1 MAVDIEQVK
10 AALDPEEPDYAKAAK
25 QLGADALPHL
35 EKIIGGSDTS
45 LAAKAAYLAGL
56 IGGERSAPAVAKA
69 ARSGQAAVRIAA
81 AAAAAHLPAEHSD
94 AVLLQLVD
102 DADRGVQKVA
112 LRSAPATDVRRAAIA
127 SERGEPGSGHGGSIQ
142 SPGGGEREAREARQE
157 VEDQEAL
164 KRPPDIVSYPSG
176 DRARGPCSGGT
187 RTSRP

>member
-1 MAVDIEQVK
+1 MAVTRDQVK

-25 QLGADALPHL
+25 QLGAEALPHL
-35 EKIIGGSDTS
+35 EEMIGGSDTS

-69 ARSGQAAVRIAA
+69 ARSGQATVRIAA

-112 LRSAPATDVRRAAIA
+112 LRSAPTQMSTALRSRVSAVRQALATGA
-127 SERGEPGSGHGGSIQ
+127 
-142 SPGGGEREAREARQE
+142 
-157 VEDQEAL
+157 
-164 KRPPDIVSYPSG
+164 PSK
-176 DRARGPCSGGT
+176 ARGAAKGKPAKRAKQS
-187 RTSRP
+187 RTKRR